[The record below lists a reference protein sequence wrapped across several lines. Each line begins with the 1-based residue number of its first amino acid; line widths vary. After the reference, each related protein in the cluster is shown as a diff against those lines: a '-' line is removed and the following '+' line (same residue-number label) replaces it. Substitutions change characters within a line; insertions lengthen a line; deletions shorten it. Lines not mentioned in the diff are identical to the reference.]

1 MEPSGGDS
9 GGVSPLQSSPAAAFC
24 LSVSWFCVSPP
35 PPSRERRG
43 TLFIGVFRSRRSR
56 WSKDQRQRSL
66 EGQKSG
72 PHAARYCGRVGHPLL
87 GLRPPFAC
95 FLRPQVFFLPKN
107 DAPKFAG
114 DLDDVWVPE
123 TLKYKTRGFCLCRV
137 NSIKI
142 GNK

>member
-1 MEPSGGDS
+1 
-9 GGVSPLQSSPAAAFC
+9 LA
-24 LSVSWFCVSPP
+24 
-35 PPSRERRG
+35 
-43 TLFIGVFRSRRSR
+43 
-56 WSKDQRQRSL
+56 
-66 EGQKSG
+66 
-72 PHAARYCGRVGHPLL
+72 L
-87 GLRPPFAC
+87 GPPFDR

-123 TLKYKTRGFCLCRV
+123 TLKYKTRVFCLCRV